1 MKNRTIPYGYAFEN
15 GKIVIHTI
23 ESGIVSE
30 IFRSYL
36 AGQPLSAIASGLNSR
51 RIEYMP
57 GTVGWDKARL
67 KRVLEDRR
75 YIGEKGFPPII
86 DNEDFEYVQRLKT
99 EKARSVNTRKKGA
112 EYQIKLPVLC
122 PHCHEKMQRKCNNR
136 LRNKVKWKCG
146 NGHTIYLDDE
156 SLLTKI
162 TDDLRKVAED
172 VDILKSAEKNGN
184 QGNDEPERNC
194 DATVENIDNVKENL
208 LADAARRYVLL
219 DDEECK
225 TQRLKDMFSDA
236 DISGEFPEELFEN
249 STDAVVLDEDGSVGI
264 VLMNGQ
270 EIR

>member
-15 GKIVIHTI
+15 GKIVIHAN
-23 ESGIVSE
+23 ESVVVSE
-30 IFRSYL
+30 IFRNYV
-36 AGQPLSAIASGLNSR
+36 AGKPLSGIASDFNAR
-51 RIEYMP
+51 RVEYMP
-57 GTVGWDKARL
+57 GVIGWDKARL

-75 YIGEKGFPPII
+75 YIGEKGFPQII
-86 DNEDFEYVQRLKT
+86 DNEDFEKVQRLKT
-99 EKARSVNTRKKGA
+99 EKARSVNTRKEGA

-162 TDDLRKVAED
+162 TDDLRKVADD
-172 VDILKSAEKNGN
+172 VDILKSTEKNGN
-184 QGNDEPERNC
+184 QGNAEPERNC

-208 LADAARRYVLL
+208 LAEAARRYVLL

-225 TQRLKDMFSDA
+225 TQRLKDMFSDV
-236 DISGEFPEELFEN
+236 DISGEFPEELFEK